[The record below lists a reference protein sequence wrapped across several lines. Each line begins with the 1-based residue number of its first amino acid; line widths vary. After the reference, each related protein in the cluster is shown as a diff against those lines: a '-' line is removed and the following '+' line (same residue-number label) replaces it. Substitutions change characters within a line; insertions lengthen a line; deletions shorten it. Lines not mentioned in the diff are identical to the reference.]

1 MATSTMRVAA
11 GVLLVVSALAT
22 LARAED
28 PYLFFEWKVTYG
40 TRSLLGV
47 PQKVILINGEF
58 PGPRINCSSN
68 NNIVVNVFNQLDHP
82 LLFTWN
88 GMQHRK
94 NSWMDGMPG
103 TQCPI
108 APNTNFTY
116 KWQPKDQIGSFF
128 YFPVNGPLHVIPN
141 VITAEFRTFIE
152 IVFENPEK
160 SIDSLHLDGY
170 AFFGVGMGPGT
181 WSPEMRKT
189 YNLLDTV
196 SRHTIQVYPR
206 SWTAIM
212 LTFDNAGM
220 WSVRSNVWERYYLGE
235 QFYISVISPARS
247 LRDEYNMP
255 DNALRCGKVVGLPLP
270 PSYAPAR

>member
-47 PQKVILINGEF
+47 PQKVMVSRGHIDGKLRYGFNGISHRDTETPLKLAEYF
-58 PGPRINCSSN
+58 
-68 NNIVVNVFNQLDHP
+68 NVTDGVFSYNQMGDVP
-82 LLFTWN
+82 
-88 GMQHRK
+88 
-94 NSWMDGMPG
+94 P
-103 TQCPI
+103 
-108 APNTNFTY
+108 A
-116 KWQPKDQIGSFF
+116 
-128 YFPVNGPLHVIPN
+128 VNGPLHVIPN